1 MNYLKN
7 LKWDMIAFSLGCI
20 AMGIL
25 LAFFP
30 QDVEKIM
37 SICLAV
43 LMFIYTIRHT
53 VEYFR
58 RRNLEGFTG
67 YELVLAVIFLVLGIV
82 CLTQM
87 DKLITLLAY
96 FIAAIVLVSGL
107 LKIEGAFDLKRMG
120 SKWIPMLVIGLIFI
134 LIAIV
139 FFIYP
144 PQEGK
149 DKGQT
154 LVAAAGFALMFVG
167 VVNFIT
173 TLAISGKIKRWM
185 KTQSG
190 SPKVVEVEY
199 EEVKD
204 EENK

>member
-7 LKWDMIAFSLGCI
+7 LKWDMIVFSLGCI

-25 LAFFP
+25 MAFFP

-37 SICLAV
+37 SICLAI
-43 LMFIYTIRHT
+43 LMFIYAIRHT
-53 VEYFR
+53 TEYFR
-58 RRNLEGFTG
+58 RRNMNGFTG
-67 YELVLAVIFLVLGIV
+67 YELVLAVIFLVIGIV

-87 DKLITLLAY
+87 DKLMTLLAY

-134 LIAIV
+134 LLAIV

-190 SPKVVEVEY
+190 SPKVVDVEY
-199 EEVKD
+199 EEVNDKD
-204 EENK
+204 EK

>member
-1 MNYLKN
+1 MNYLKS

-25 LAFFP
+25 LVFFP

-43 LMFIYTIRHT
+43 LMFIYAIRHT

-58 RRNLEGFTG
+58 RRNMDGFTG

-134 LIAIV
+134 IIAIV

-154 LVAAAGFALMFVG
+154 LVAAAGFALMFIG

-173 TLAISGKIKRWM
+173 TLTFSGKIKRWM

-190 SPKVVEVEY
+190 SPKVVDVEY
-199 EEVKD
+199 EEVEDK
-204 EENK
+204 ENK

>member
-1 MNYLKN
+1 MSYLKN
-7 LKWDMIAFSLGCI
+7 VKWDMLAFSLGCI

-30 QDVEKIM
+30 QDVEKVM

-43 LMFIYTIRHT
+43 LMFIYAIRHT
-53 VEYFR
+53 IEYFR
-58 RRNLEGFTG
+58 RRNMDGFTG
-67 YELVLAVIFLVLGIV
+67 YELVLAVIFLVLGII

-134 LIAIV
+134 ILAIV

-173 TLAISGKIKRWM
+173 TLAVSGKIKRWM

-199 EEVKD
+199 EEVEDKD
-204 EENK
+204 NK

>member
-37 SICLAV
+37 SICLAI
-43 LMFIYTIRHT
+43 LMFIYAVRHT
-53 VEYFR
+53 LEYFR
-58 RRNLEGFTG
+58 RRNIEGFTG

-107 LKIEGAFDLKRMG
+107 LKIEGAFDLKKMG
-120 SKWIPMLVIGLIFI
+120 SKWIPMLVLGLIFI

-173 TLAISGKIKRWM
+173 TLAISGKIKKWM

-190 SPKVVEVEY
+190 SPKVIDVEY
-199 EEVKD
+199 EDV

>member
-1 MNYLKN
+1 MRYLKS
-7 LKWDMIAFSLGCI
+7 LKWEMIVFSLGCI

-43 LMFIYTIRHT
+43 LMFIYAIRHT
-53 VEYFR
+53 IEYFR
-58 RRNLEGFTG
+58 RRDMDGFTG
-67 YELVLAVIFLVLGIV
+67 YELVLAVIFLVLGII
-82 CLTQM
+82 CWTQM
-87 DKLITLLAY
+87 DKLIALLAY
-96 FIAAIVLVSGL
+96 FIAAIILVSGL
-107 LKIEGAFDLKRMG
+107 LKLEGAFDLKRMG
-120 SKWIPMLVIGLIFI
+120 SRWVPMLVIGLIFVLLAI
-134 LIAIV
+134 L

-154 LVAAAGFALMFVG
+154 LVAAAGIALMFVG
-167 VVNFIT
+167 AVNFIT
-173 TLAISGKIKRWM
+173 TLAVSGKIKRWT

-190 SPKVVEVEY
+190 SPKVIDVEY
-199 EEVKD
+199 EEVDNK
-204 EENK
+204 EE

>member
-43 LMFIYTIRHT
+43 LMFIYAIRHT

-58 RRNLEGFTG
+58 RRNMDGFTG

-134 LIAIV
+134 IIAIV

-173 TLAISGKIKRWM
+173 TLAFSGKIKRWM
-185 KTQSG
+185 KTQSV
-190 SPKVVEVEY
+190 SPKVIDVEY
-199 EEVKD
+199 EDVD
-204 EENK
+204 ENK

>member
-43 LMFIYTIRHT
+43 LMFIYAIRHT
-53 VEYFR
+53 TEYFR
-58 RRNLEGFTG
+58 RRNIDGFTG

-190 SPKVVEVEY
+190 SPKVIDVEY
-199 EEVKD
+199 EDVD
-204 EENK
+204 ENK

>member
-1 MNYLKN
+1 MNYLKS
-7 LKWDMIAFSLGCI
+7 LKWEMVVFSLGCI

-25 LAFFP
+25 MAFFP

-37 SICLAV
+37 AICLGI
-43 LMFIYTIRHT
+43 LMFVYAIRHT
-53 VEYFR
+53 LEYFR
-58 RRNLEGFTG
+58 RRRMEGFTA
-67 YELVLAVIFLVLGIV
+67 YELVLAVIFVILGII

-87 DKLITLLAY
+87 HKLITLLAY
-96 FIAAIVLVSGL
+96 FVAAIVLVSGL

-120 SKWIPMLVIGLIFI
+120 SKWIPMLVIGVIFV
-134 LIAIV
+134 LLAIV
-139 FFIYP
+139 FFLYP

-154 LVAAAGFALMFVG
+154 LVAAAGFALLFVG

-173 TLAISGKIKRWM
+173 TLAVSGKINRWT

-190 SPKVVEVEY
+190 SPKVIDVEY
-199 EEVKD
+199 EEVDK
-204 EENK
+204 

>member
-107 LKIEGAFDLKRMG
+107 LKIEGAFDLKKMG